1 MSRIYSISVRQELHS
16 PGKVRLMDKEF
27 TAQQSWWSRSWK
39 WLMLLSAIIVISIT
53 FLFSSGMDSTATDL
67 IQAYA
72 DTELY
77 ENALEKVKSAERVKQ
92 VLGEIKPIDRLAIL
106 EGQAEYSDDHNI
118 VNSSIR
124 IIGTKGKA
132 TMDISAKRRDNAWH
146 Y

>member
-1 MSRIYSISVRQELHS
+1 
-16 PGKVRLMDKEF
+16 
-27 TAQQSWWSRSWK
+27 
-39 WLMLLSAIIVISIT
+39 
-53 FLFSSGMDSTATDL
+53 MDSTATDL